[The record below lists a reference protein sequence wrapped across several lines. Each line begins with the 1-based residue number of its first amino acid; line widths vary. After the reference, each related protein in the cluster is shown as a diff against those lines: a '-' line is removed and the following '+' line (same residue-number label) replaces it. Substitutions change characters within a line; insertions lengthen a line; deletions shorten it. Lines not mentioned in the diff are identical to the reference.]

1 MIYLDNAATTPM
13 SENVKAAIR
22 NSMDLFGNPSTVSA
36 GGTAARVAIEEARK
50 ICAASINAEPD
61 EIYFTSG
68 GTESDNWAVDS
79 SVGMATTGEN
89 EIALVTSEF
98 EHRALLARA
107 DYMIDN
113 GMRVEY
119 LPVSQYGAVSISSLI
134 RILKDYQIRLVSV
147 MMVNN
152 ELGTIQDIERIAEI
166 CHEHGV
172 LFHTDAVQAYG
183 KIGIDVKELGV
194 DMLSIS
200 GHKVHAPKGVGFLY
214 CRRGVTMKPLLWGG
228 GQERGLRSGTENILG
243 IIGLGEA
250 AKDIHPYDDA
260 LMHFDKGIWCS
271 SAIMYLKQYCPE
283 FELNVPGMGDFRA
296 GIINFNVGSIDGA
309 GLVSLLDSEGVTISN
324 GSACDT
330 KTIHPSHVLKAIGLT
345 DEKAMNSFRVSISGN
360 ETVKD
365 AKHFAEKFAECF
377 HRLKKIEEVNK
388 YGEDI

>member
-22 NSMDLFGNPSTVSA
+22 SSMDLFGNPSTASA
-36 GGTAARVAIEEARK
+36 GGTAARVAIEEARR

-134 RILKDYQIRLVSV
+134 RILKDYQVRLVSV

-183 KIGIDVKELGV
+183 KIGID
-194 DMLSIS
+194 
-200 GHKVHAPKGVGFLY
+200 A
-214 CRRGVTMKPLLWGG
+214 
-228 GQERGLRSGTENILG
+228 
-243 IIGLGEA
+243 
-250 AKDIHPYDDA
+250 
-260 LMHFDKGIWCS
+260 
-271 SAIMYLKQYCPE
+271 
-283 FELNVPGMGDFRA
+283 
-296 GIINFNVGSIDGA
+296 
-309 GLVSLLDSEGVTISN
+309 VSYT
-324 GSACDT
+324 
-330 KTIHPSHVLKAIGLT
+330 HLT
-345 DEKAMNSFRVSISGN
+345 LP
-360 ETVKD
+360 TT
-365 AKHFAEKFAECF
+365 
-377 HRLKKIEEVNK
+377 
-388 YGEDI
+388 

>member
-22 NSMDLFGNPSTVSA
+22 SSMDLFGNPSTASA
-36 GGTAARVAIEEARK
+36 GGTAARVAIEEARR

-79 SVGMATTGEN
+79 VVGISGTAEN
-89 EIALVTSEF
+89 EIALITSEF
-98 EHRALLARA
+98 EHKAILARA
-107 DYMIDN
+107 DYMIAN

-119 LPVSQYGAVSISSLI
+119 LPVDQYGKVSISGLI
-134 RILKDYQIRLVSV
+134 RLLKDNRVRLVSV

-152 ELGTIQDIERIAEI
+152 ELGTIQDVERIAEL

-183 KIGIDVKELGV
+183 KIGIDVKELGI
-194 DMLSIS
+194 DMLSVS
-200 GHKVHAPKGVGFLY
+200 GHKVHAPKGVGFLC
-214 CRRGVTMKPLLWGG
+214 CRRGIPMKPLLWGG
-228 GQERGLRSGTENILG
+228 GQECGLRSGTENILG
-243 IIGLGEA
+243 IVGLGEA
-250 AKDIHPYDDA
+250 AKGICPHNNEFLY
-260 LMHFDKGIWCS
+260 FDKDKWCS
-271 SAIMYLKQYCPE
+271 DAIMYLKQYCPE
-283 FELNVPGMGDFRA
+283 FELNIPDMNDFRA

-309 GLVSLLDSEGVTISN
+309 GLVSLLDSEGITISN

-345 DEKAMNSFRVSISGN
+345 DEKAMNSFRVSISGK
-360 ETVKD
+360 ETTKE
-365 AKHFAEKFAECF
+365 AKYFAEKFAECF

-388 YGEDI
+388 HGEDV

>member
-22 NSMDLFGNPSTVSA
+22 SSMDLFGNPSTASA
-36 GGTAARVAIEEARK
+36 GGTAARVAIEEARR

-134 RILKDYQIRLVSV
+134 RILKDYQVRLVSV

-365 AKHFAEKFAECF
+365 AKHFAEKFA
-377 HRLKKIEEVNK
+377 
-388 YGEDI
+388 